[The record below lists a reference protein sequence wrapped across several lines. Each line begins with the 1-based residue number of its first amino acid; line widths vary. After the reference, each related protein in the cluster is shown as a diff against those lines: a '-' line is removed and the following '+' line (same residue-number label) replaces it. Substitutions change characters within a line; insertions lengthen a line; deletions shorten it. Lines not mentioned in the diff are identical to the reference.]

1 MKPSDVQA
9 KTICYLLNFVMILWC
24 LEHHNAPKQNGVK
37 LTTSKPHHANC
48 KQTEEITQVTINAN
62 CSFSIIRV
70 NFVNNLSIKVMK
82 YAKRRQVI
90 ILTHIVSCKCST
102 SFSLQDHEWEVVEKP
117 AQSSPQVSRKDD
129 TSSSSQGKPRPDPP
143 SSLPSSP
150 AKKKESSSTSPEG
163 IGEWSRSFFI

>member
-1 MKPSDVQA
+1 
-9 KTICYLLNFVMILWC
+9 
-24 LEHHNAPKQNGVK
+24 
-37 LTTSKPHHANC
+37 
-48 KQTEEITQVTINAN
+48 
-62 CSFSIIRV
+62 
-70 NFVNNLSIKVMK
+70 MK

-117 AQSSPQVSRKDD
+117 AQSSPQVSRKDE